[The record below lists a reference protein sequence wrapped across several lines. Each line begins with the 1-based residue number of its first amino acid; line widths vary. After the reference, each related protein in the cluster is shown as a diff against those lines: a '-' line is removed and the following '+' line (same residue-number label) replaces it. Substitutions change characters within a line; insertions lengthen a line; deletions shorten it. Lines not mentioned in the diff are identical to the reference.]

1 MAKGANQKL
10 KLLYLTKIFR
20 EQTDENH
27 MLTISEIIERLSDY
41 DVSADRKTLYTD
53 FEELRHFGLDIISQ
67 QVGRQHYYYILGNAR
82 KRCLNY

>member
-27 MLTISEIIERLSDY
+27 MLTISEITERLSDY
-41 DVSADRKTLYTD
+41 AMELLTRHSSA
-53 FEELRHFGLDIISQ
+53 LRHFGLDIIS
-67 QVGRQHYYYILGNAR
+67 
-82 KRCLNY
+82 

>member
-1 MAKGANQKL
+1 MSKGTNQKL

-20 EQTDENH
+20 EQTDEEH
-27 MLTISEIIERLSDY
+27 MLTIAEIIKKLSAY

-67 QVGRQHYYYILGNAR
+67 QIGRQHYYFLAQES
-82 KRCLNY
+82 LNCQS